1 MIPTVRFAPS
11 PTGHLHLGNARTAIL
26 NWLFARKGDGR
37 LILRIDDTD
46 RERSRP
52 EYEAGILEDLTWLGI
67 GWDALHR
74 QSERH
79 PVYNLAFER
88 LRADGRVYPCYETA
102 AELEAKRDAQR
113 ARGLPRATTAPRWP
127 SLQTSARPWRRK
139 AATPTGASSCRTAAR
154 ASPTSS
160 AARSSVP
167 LGSLS
172 DPVVRREDGSPT
184 YLFAS
189 AVDDLDLGIT
199 HVIRGEDHLTN
210 TGPQVAMAEA
220 LGGTAP
226 AFAHLPLLQDVAG
239 GKLSKRAGSI
249 ALRDLREEGIEPS
262 AVVAVLATIGTGK
275 APVTDPDALLRDF
288 DLAAFATSPPRLDL
302 DELRRTTAAVLHAI
316 PFAVAEPRL
325 RAMGLAE
332 ADPAFWDAVRPN
344 LEHLTDARDWWAVC
358 REPLTPVCEDPGLL
372 AAAADLLPPALDS
385 ADAVADWLKR
395 VGEATG
401 RRGRALYH
409 PLRLALTG
417 RERGP
422 ELRLLLPLIGRDRA
436 QRRLRGET
444 A

>member
-88 LRADGRVYPCYETA
+88 LRAEGRAYPCYETA
-102 AELEAKRDAQR
+102 AELEAKRESQR
-113 ARGLPRATTAPRWP
+113 ARGLPPRYDRAALALTAEQRQAFEAEGRHPHWRFLLP
-127 SLQTSARPWRRK
+127 DGSARFADLIR
-139 AATPTGASSCRTAAR
+139 GEVE
-154 ASPTSS
+154 
-160 AARSSVP
+160 VP

-172 DPVVRREDGSPT
+172 DPIVCREDGSPT

-189 AVDDLDLGIT
+189 AIDDLDLGIT

-249 ALRDLREEGIEPS
+249 ALRDLRAEGIEPS

-302 DELRRTTAAVLHAI
+302 DELRRATAAVLHAI
-316 PFAVAEPRL
+316 PFAAAEPRL

-332 ADPAFWDAVRPN
+332 ADPAFWEAVRPN

-358 REPLTPVCEDPGLL
+358 HEPLPPVCEDPGLL
-372 AAAADLLPPALDS
+372 AAAADLLPPALDT

-401 RRGRALYH
+401 QRGRALYH

>member
-102 AELEAKRDAQR
+102 AELGAKRDAQR
-113 ARGLPRATTAPRWP
+113 ARGLPPRYDRTSLALTPDERRALEEEGRDPHWRFLLP
-127 SLQTSARPWRRK
+127 DGSARFADLIR
-139 AATPTGASSCRTAAR
+139 GEIE
-154 ASPTSS
+154 
-160 AARSSVP
+160 VP

-172 DPVVRREDGSPT
+172 DPIVRREDGSPT

-189 AVDDLDLGIT
+189 AIDDLDLGVT

-210 TGPQVAMAEA
+210 TGPQVGMAEA

-226 AFAHLPLLQDVAG
+226 AFAHLPLMQDVAG

-249 ALRDLREEGIEPS
+249 ALRDLREQGIEPS

-275 APVTDPDALLRDF
+275 APVADPDTLLRDF

-358 REPLTPVCEDPGLL
+358 REPLIPVCEDPDLL

-385 ADAVADWLKR
+385 AEAVADWLKR
-395 VGEATG
+395 LGEATG